1 MSAPVGRCVRF
12 LQVARASIPPWG
24 FGWALNR
31 FVGISASDERKAGE
45 RAGDKAPRLD
55 PLLPAVRAVFG
66 FLDWGQNST
75 LQGGLDPINRK
86 IPVGQGFPAGTTR
99 K

>member
-1 MSAPVGRCVRF
+1 MTALSAPVGRCVRF
-12 LQVARASIPPWG
+12 LQVARASTPPWG

-45 RAGDKAPRLD
+45 RAGDKAPRLE

-66 FLDWGQNST
+66 FLGWGQNSA
-75 LQGGLDPINRK
+75 LRGGLDPINRK
-86 IPVGQGFPAGTTR
+86 IPV
-99 K
+99 